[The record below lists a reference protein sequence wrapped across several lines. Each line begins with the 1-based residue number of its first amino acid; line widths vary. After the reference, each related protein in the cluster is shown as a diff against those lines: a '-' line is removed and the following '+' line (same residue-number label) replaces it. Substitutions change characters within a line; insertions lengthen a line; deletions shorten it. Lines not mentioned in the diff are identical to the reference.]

1 VVRAFVLGGS
11 GQVGRAISRRL
22 IAAGWDV
29 DVVGRDRAR
38 VPADLLDAG
47 VRFFPAE
54 RDDDA
59 SVAAAFGDGADLVVD
74 CVCFTA
80 GHANSLLPLARH
92 ATSTVMISAKAV
104 YADAVGRHANSDDAP
119 QFDGPIR
126 ETQATVPAGDMDFMS
141 RDGYGRNKVAAERV
155 LLDSGLPV
163 TVLRAGKIHGEG
175 ARPPRE
181 WIFVKRVLD
190 RRSVVLLAHRGGGID
205 QPTAAVNLAA
215 LVETVAAEPGRRILN
230 SADPDA
236 PSGRQI
242 ARTVAQYLDH
252 QWEEVLL
259 DAIDEELDDSLG
271 HHPWDQ
277 PYPVVLDTTAAVE
290 LGYTPVG
297 DYASTVR
304 AEIDWLAANAGSSG
318 RAQLPTGY
326 EDPAFDGMF
335 DYAREDRFLAGRSRP
350 RT

>member
-1 VVRAFVLGGS
+1 VRAFVLGGS
-11 GQVGRAISRRL
+11 GLVGRAIGRRL
-22 IAAGWDV
+22 LSAGWDV

-47 VRFFPAE
+47 VGFFPVE
-54 RDDDA
+54 RSDTA

-80 GHANSLLPLARH
+80 AHAESLLPLARN
-92 ATSTVMISAKAV
+92 AASTVMISAKAV
-104 YADAVGRHANSDDAP
+104 YADAAGRHANSDDAP

-141 RDGYGRNKVAAERV
+141 REGYGRNKVAAEHV

-163 TVLRAGKIHGEG
+163 TVLRPGKIHGEG

-190 RRSVVLLAHRGGGID
+190 RRPVVLLAHRGAGVD

-215 LVETVAAEPGRRILN
+215 LVETVAAKPGRRILN

-236 PSGRQI
+236 PSGLQI
-242 ARTVAQYLDH
+242 ARTVAQYLGH

-259 DAIDEELDDSLG
+259 DAVDAEVDDSLG

-277 PYPVVLDTTAAVE
+277 PYPVVLDTAAARE
-290 LGYTPVG
+290 LGYPPVG

-304 AEIDWLAANAGSSG
+304 EEIDWLVANAGSDG
-318 RAQLPTGY
+318 PAHLPTGY
-326 EDPAFDGMF
+326 EDSAFDGRF
-335 DYAREDRFLAGRSRP
+335 DYAQEDRFLAGR
-350 RT
+350 